1 MRFVPCTI
9 TLEGK
14 GVDNQKMASSSF
26 GLFVQQLQAS
36 DDELRVQIVYIIY
49 DLLIL
54 HDNNKLVA
62 GTIDVSADVL

>member
-1 MRFVPCTI
+1 
-9 TLEGK
+9 
-14 GVDNQKMASSSF
+14 MASSSF